1 MKNTQ
6 YIGKP
11 MDRPDGRKKVQGQ
24 ATYAGEFQQKNMVYG
39 YVVQSEIA
47 NGKITKIEIEN
58 AKNIPGVLQVFTHE
72 NIPNYVK
79 INADYSDPLAPPGN
93 PFRPLY
99 NENIIYNGQPVAL
112 VVAEDFET
120 ARFASGLVKID
131 YDAKEFSVDIRE
143 NLGKATHKDV
153 DDSPK
158 NRGNAEKAFAEA
170 PHQINAEYYQPR
182 HYHNPMEPH
191 ATIAIWNEE
200 NGSFK
205 IYDKIQ
211 GVRSSQAYI
220 RGVFSLD
227 KEKVE
232 ILCPFVGGGFGAGLR
247 PQYQLFMAALASKV
261 LKRPA
266 KVTLTRRQMFS
277 FGHRPANLQRIKL
290 GADEK
295 GKLTSVHHESFG
307 ETSTFEKFSEMV
319 VNFTGV
325 IYDCE
330 NVKTDYQ
337 LVPVN
342 VYTPLDTRAPGG
354 ATGMFALESAMDELA
369 HQTGIDPLE
378 LRLVNYAERDINA
391 DKPFSSK
398 ELKACYQQAA
408 DSFGWKE
415 KYNPQPQKNKKGHVL
430 IGYGMATGI
439 WEAMQQKASA
449 KAVFKAD
456 GTLIVSSGTADNGA
470 GTYAI
475 MTQIAAETVGVSMD
489 KTEFKLGDTNLPKAP
504 IQGGSW
510 TASSVGSAVRMV
522 GKAMRIKIFDLAGE
536 TYPDRF
542 KQATLSESKFENNQ
556 LILNNGNSVNFVD
569 LMHAARKEELEV
581 SFNLQPEKSRSE
593 YSCYAHSC
601 VMVEVHVDEDL
612 GMITIPN
619 VVIAVAGGKILNP
632 KTARSQILGGMVWG
646 IGAALEEEGMI
657 DPHNGRIMNA
667 NLAEYH
673 VPVHAD
679 VQEMKVIFVEE
690 KDDIVNPLGA
700 KGLGEIGI
708 VGVAAAI
715 ANAVFNATGR
725 RIRELPITLDKVLDL
740 N

>member
-1 MKNTQ
+1 MTNTQ
-6 YIGKP
+6 YIGKSV
-11 MDRPDGRKKVQGQ
+11 DRPDGRKKVLGQ
-24 ATYAGEFQQKNMVYG
+24 ATYAGEFTQENMVYG
-39 YVVQSEIA
+39 YIVQSEIA
-47 NGKITKIEIEN
+47 NGKIVKIDMKQAEKVE
-58 AKNIPGVLQVFTHE
+58 GVLRVFTHE
-72 NIPNYVK
+72 NIPQYLK
-79 INADYSDPLAPPGN
+79 INVDYSDPLAPPGN

-99 NENIIYNGQPVAL
+99 NDNILYNGQPVAL

-120 ARFASGLVKID
+120 ARFAAGLVQVEYK
-131 YDAKEFSVDIRE
+131 AEKFSVDIRE

-158 NRGNAEKAFAEA
+158 NRGDAEGAFAKA
-170 PHQINAEYYQPR
+170 PHTISAEYYQPR
-182 HYHNPMEPH
+182 HFHNPMEPH
-191 ATIAIWNEE
+191 ATIAIWNDK
-200 NGSFK
+200 NASFK

-220 RGVFSLD
+220 RGVFSLE
-227 KEKVE
+227 KEKVA
-232 ILCPFVGGGFGAGLR
+232 ISCPFVGGGFGAGLR

-290 GADEK
+290 GAEEN
-295 GKLTSVHHESFG
+295 GKLTAIQHESFG

-325 IYDCE
+325 IYDCD
-330 NVKTDYQ
+330 NVDTDYQ
-337 LVPVN
+337 LIPVN
-342 VYTPLDTRAPGG
+342 VYTPMDTRAPGG
-354 ATGMFALESAMDELA
+354 ATGMFGLESAMDELA
-369 HQTGIDPLE
+369 YKIGIDPLE
-378 LRLVNYAERDINA
+378 MRLRNYADRDQNA

-398 ELKACYQQAA
+398 ELRACYQQAA

-415 KYNPQPQKNKKGHVL
+415 KYTLQPRQKKDGHALV
-430 IGYGMATGI
+430 GYGMATGI

-449 KAVFKAD
+449 QAILQSD
-456 GTLIVSSGTADNGA
+456 GKLIVSSGTADNGA

-475 MTQIAAETVGVSMD
+475 MTQIAAETVGVSIE
-489 KTEFKLGDTNLPKAP
+489 KTEFRLGDTDLPKAP

-522 GKAMRIKIFDLAGE
+522 GKAMQIKIYDLACK
-536 TYPDRF
+536 TYPV
-542 KQATLSESKFENNQ
+542 KTSNTTLSDSKFENNQ
-556 LILNNGNSVNFVD
+556 LVLKNGTTIDFTELLTTAGEDQLKVLHN
-569 LMHAARKEELEV
+569 AKPEE
-581 SFNLQPEKSRSE
+581 SRSD
-593 YSCYAHSC
+593 YSCYAHAC
-601 VMVEVHVDEDL
+601 VMVEVNVDEDL
-612 GMITIPN
+612 GMITIPKI
-619 VVIAVAGGKILNP
+619 VITVAGGKILNP
-632 KTARSQILGGMVWG
+632 KTARSQILGGIVWG
-646 IGAALEEEGMI
+646 IGAALEEDGMI
-657 DPHNGRIMNA
+657 DPNYGRIMNA

-679 VQEMKVIFVEE
+679 VQDMEVIFVEE
-690 KDDIVNPLGA
+690 EDKIVNPIGA

-725 RIRELPITLDKVLDL
+725 RVRELPITLDKVLDL
-740 N
+740 D